1 MTYPVVPPEKA
12 LPLLPAAEHLAP
24 PALLRHLA
32 ACNSFRPGP
41 EHLPLRIG
49 GEGIGWLPPPV
60 AAALRGRLH
69 IADNAAV
76 VAAEA
81 GAAAT
86 RALAG
91 MADVLAAAG
100 LCRLRGEAFD
110 VRATFEGPVLAIAD
124 RGLLPALGI
133 AAQGVHVNGI
143 LRRGRRLWLWLGVRA
158 RSKALAPGALDN
170 VVAGGIPAGLDARA
184 TLLKEAAEEAGIPPA
199 LAARARPVGWIDY
212 AMAAEE
218 GIRRDRLHCFDLD
231 LPEDF
236 TPTPQDGEVE
246 RFLLLPAEEVLAILR
261 HGEGVKFNVTL
272 VLIHLFLREGL
283 IRPEDPEA
291 ALLSAYLGLG

>member
-1 MTYPVVPPEKA
+1 MTCAAAPPDTA
-12 LPLLPAAEHLAP
+12 PPPLPAAEHLAP
-24 PALLRHLA
+24 PSLLRHLV

-41 EHLPLRIG
+41 EYLPLRIG
-49 GEGIGWLPPPV
+49 GEGIGWLSPPV
-60 AAALRGRLH
+60 AAALRGR
-69 IADNAAV
+69 IRMADDAAV

-86 RALAG
+86 RALGEIAE
-91 MADVLAAAG
+91 ALAATG

-110 VRATFEGPVLAIAD
+110 VRAAFDGPVLATAD

-133 AAQGVHVNGI
+133 AAEGVHVNGI
-143 LRRGRRLWLWLGVRA
+143 LRRGGRLWLWLGVRA

-170 VVAGGIPAGLDARA
+170 LVAGGIAAGLDART
-184 TLLKEAAEEAGIPPA
+184 TLVKEAAEEAGIPLA
-199 LAARARPVGWIDY
+199 LAARARPVGRIEY
-212 AMAAEE
+212 AMVAEE
-218 GIRRDRLHCFDLD
+218 GIRRDRLHCYDLD

-283 IRPEDPEA
+283 IGPEDPEA
-291 ALLSAYLGLG
+291 ALLSAHLGLG